1 MAIPQHA
8 TQTPLQSALK
18 ACKQHFMMAAV
29 FSGLLNFL
37 YLAPS
42 IYMLQVYDRA
52 VPTRGVTTLVML
64 TIVFVLTMI
73 TLSLLDYLRSRL
85 LIRASAR
92 IDAEMSGAV
101 LHALMSRAH
110 IQGNLG
116 NTMREFDVLRQAI
129 TGAGVLALLD
139 APWIPIYLAV
149 CFLLHPALG
158 GLAMAGAVSLLV
170 VAVLN
175 ERGTS
180 GPVRRATAAAS
191 EAYGSLDSSLA
202 SAGVLRAMGMR
213 RAMTA
218 RHISERRLSLELQAQ
233 SSFTATRY
241 VTLTKFLR
249 LTLQS
254 LALGM
259 GAYLAIEQKIS
270 PGSIFAASLLLGRT
284 MSPVEQIVG
293 AWRSFGQML
302 GARKSLDDLFK
313 NSEIHQARTLLPT
326 PSGALRVESV
336 SLVSPARDRLI
347 LSDISFALTA
357 GECLGIV
364 GPSGAGK
371 SSLARVIAG
380 ATPPTQGK
388 IRIDG
393 ANLTDWD
400 EDQLASAIGMLP
412 QDASLF
418 KGTIKENISRFSHYL
433 AIDPGVI
440 DAAVIEAAKLVGAHE
455 MILRLPAGYD
465 TPLGMSGAGLSAG
478 QAQRVA
484 LARAVFGSPSLVV
497 MDEPN
502 SHLDAEGESLLM
514 DALSSLKK
522 AGITTIV
529 VAHRTGILSEADKLL
544 VMGDGRLQVF
554 GSREEMQRRA
564 LEASAAAAK
573 TQAEVQAS
581 AAGGSYAANA
591 PYTVR
596 SA

>member
-1 MAIPQHA
+1 MAIPLFA
-8 TQTPLQSALK
+8 SQTPLQAALK
-18 ACKQHFMMAAV
+18 ACKQHFVMAAV

-52 VPTRGVTTLVML
+52 VPTRGVATLVML
-64 TIVFVLTMI
+64 TVVFILAMI
-73 TLSLLDYLRSRL
+73 TLSLLDHLRSRF

-92 IDAEMSGAV
+92 IDAEMSGTV

-110 IQGNLG
+110 VQGNLG
-116 NTMREFDVLRQAI
+116 NTMREFDVLRQAL

-158 GLAMAGAVSLLV
+158 GLALAGAISLIV
-170 VAVLN
+170 VAILN
-175 ERGTS
+175 ERATS
-180 GPVRRATAAAS
+180 GPLRRANAAAS
-191 EAYGSLDSSLA
+191 DAYSSLDSSLA
-202 SAGVLRAMGMR
+202 SAGILRAMGMR

-233 SSFTATRY
+233 SSFAATRY

-249 LTLQS
+249 MTLQS

-259 GAYLAIEQKIS
+259 GAYLAMEQKIS

-293 AWRSFGQML
+293 AWRSFGHML
-302 GARKSLDDLFK
+302 SARKSLDDLFK
-313 NSEIHQARTLLPT
+313 TSEGQQTRTLLPT
-326 PSGALRVESV
+326 PTGALQVENI
-336 SLVSPARDRLI
+336 SLVSPARDRVI
-347 LSDISFALTA
+347 LNDISFSLAP
-357 GECLGIV
+357 GDCLGIV

-380 ATPPTQGK
+380 AVAPSHGK
-388 IRIDG
+388 VRIDG

-412 QDASLF
+412 QETSLF
-418 KGTIKENISRFSHYL
+418 RGTIKENISRFSDYL
-433 AIDPGVI
+433 ALDPTMIDE
-440 DAAVIEAAKLVGAHE
+440 AVVAAAKMVGAHE
-455 MILRLPAGYD
+455 MILRLPAAYD
-465 TPLGMSGAGLSAG
+465 TLLGQNGSGLSAG

-497 MDEPN
+497 LDEPN
-502 SHLDAEGESLLM
+502 SHLDAEGEGLLVE
-514 DALSSLKK
+514 ALSALRK

-529 VAHRTGILSEADKLL
+529 VAHRTGILSDADKIL
-544 VMGDGRLQVF
+544 VLGEGRIRMFGD
-554 GSREEMQRRA
+554 REEMQRR
-564 LEASAAAAK
+564 SI
-573 TQAEVQAS
+573 
-581 AAGGSYAANA
+581 ANA
-591 PYTVR
+591 SPVTTPVTTAQAATAAPSTVR

>member
-1 MAIPQHA
+1 MAIPLLA
-8 TQTPLQSALK
+8 SSTPLQSALK

-52 VPTRGVTTLVML
+52 VPTRGVATLVML
-64 TIVFVLTMI
+64 TIVFILTMI

-92 IDAEMSGAV
+92 IDAEMSGEV

-116 NTMREFDVLRQAI
+116 NVMREFDVLRQAV

-139 APWIPIYLAV
+139 APWIPIYLTV

-158 GLAMAGAVSLLV
+158 GLALAGAVSLLI

-180 GPVRRATAAAS
+180 GPVRRANAAAS
-191 EAYGSLDSSLA
+191 EAYSSLDSSLA
-202 SAGVLRAMGMR
+202 SAGILRAMGMR

-218 RHISERRLSLELQAQ
+218 RHMSERRLSLELQAQ

-270 PGSIFAASLLLGRT
+270 PGSIFAASLLLGRA

-302 GARKSLDDLFK
+302 GARKSLDDLFRA
-313 NSEIHQARTLLPT
+313 SESHHTRTLLPT
-326 PSGALRVESV
+326 PTGALQVENV
-336 SLVSPARDRLI
+336 SLVTPARDRLI
-347 LSDISFALTA
+347 LNDISFSLSP

-380 ATPPTQGK
+380 AVAPTQGK

-412 QDASLF
+412 QETSLF
-418 KGTIKENISRFSHYL
+418 RGTIKENISRFSHYL
-433 AIDPGVI
+433 ALDPTVI
-440 DAAVIEAAKLVGAHE
+440 DTAVIEAAKLVGAHD
-455 MILRLPAGYD
+455 MILRMAAGYD
-465 TPLGMSGAGLSAG
+465 TPLGANGAGLSAG
-478 QAQRVA
+478 QAQRIA
-484 LARAVFGSPSLVV
+484 LARSVFGSPSLVV

-502 SHLDAEGESLLM
+502 SHLDAEGEGLLIE
-514 DALSSLKK
+514 ALSALKK

-529 VAHRTGILSEADKLL
+529 VAHRTGILSDADKLL
-544 VMGDGRLQVF
+544 VLDDGRLRVF

-564 LEASAAAAK
+564 IAAAAPAGK
-573 TQAEVQAS
+573 APAAAT
-581 AAGGSYAANA
+581 AGGSYANA